1 MNDNKYLSFPG
12 LSLFFSN
19 LKKLFAT
26 KDIVSSSG
34 AGLVPAPKTTDVGKV
49 LSSDC
54 TWQTESVSISSD
66 NAFEDLD
73 GGDV

>member
-12 LSLFFSN
+12 LSLFFS
-19 LKKLFAT
+19 AT

>member
-12 LSLFFSN
+12 LSLFFS
-19 LKKLFAT
+19 T